1 MKRFGGNFKIFINQ
15 NYSHMEVEIFG
26 IEDHGSPDHPFVIGY
41 DGDHLIE
48 QAVNRENEMTFNF
61 KPLLRIGMFQFE
73 GLVKAFVD
81 YANESKIHTEA
92 EDHLKGKLEAK
103 EAHLADMQEMSKK
116 LLDAIIKIKQ
126 L

>member
-1 MKRFGGNFKIFINQ
+1 MEEKNCKISDAEWRIMKVVWEESPLNTTKIINT
-15 NYSHMEVEIFG
+15 
-26 IEDHGSPDHPFVIGY
+26 
-41 DGDHLIE
+41 
-48 QAVNRENEMTFNF
+48 NEMTFNF

-81 YANESKIHTEA
+81 YANENKIHTEA
-92 EDHLKGKLEAK
+92 EETIKGKLDAK

-126 L
+126 P